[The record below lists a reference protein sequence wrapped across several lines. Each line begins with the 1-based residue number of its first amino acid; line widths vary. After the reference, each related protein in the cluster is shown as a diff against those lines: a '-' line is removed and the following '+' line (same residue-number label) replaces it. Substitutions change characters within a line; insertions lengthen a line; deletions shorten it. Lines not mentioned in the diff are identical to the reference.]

1 MDYIETSGLISLTDI
16 HVSLDIRVPQTFV
29 ADCTL
34 LRFAFQRVKLT
45 LTDQK
50 QTTMNV
56 ISGVVLHPTN
66 IEPQIIRKYEYYRF
80 IYFFFGG
87 GENTRI
93 LPYATHVRRKP
104 LCVRTHYMRTRAQS
118 TNDLITT
125 EETWHQP
132 SPSPKVECFV
142 LVVHR
147 K

>member
-80 IYFFFGG
+80 IHFFWG
-87 GENTRI
+87 GERI
-93 LPYATHVRRKP
+93 RVYCPTQLMYAVSHCACAHIICAHERK
-104 LCVRTHYMRTRAQS
+104 AQ
-118 TNDLITT
+118 TT
-125 EETWHQP
+125 
-132 SPSPKVECFV
+132 
-142 LVVHR
+142 
-147 K
+147 